1 MAALF
6 NVFPPLEREWGGGLE
21 SIFPTGSSEAQG
33 KDMPLLAVQ
42 WAVQWAV
49 PKDTGCLPVC

>member
-1 MAALF
+1 M
-6 NVFPPLEREWGGGLE
+6 RGLE
-21 SIFPTGSSEAQG
+21 SIFSTRSSEAQG

>member
-6 NVFPPLEREWGGGLE
+6 SVFPPLEREWGGLE